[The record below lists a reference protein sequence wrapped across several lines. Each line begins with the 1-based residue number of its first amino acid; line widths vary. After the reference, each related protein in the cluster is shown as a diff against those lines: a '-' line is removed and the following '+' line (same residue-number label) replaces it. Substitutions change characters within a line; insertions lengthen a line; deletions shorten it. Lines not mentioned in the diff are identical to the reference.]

1 MYMQCVAEELK
12 DHELCVTKIENEYQ
26 RSL

>member
-1 MYMQCVAEELK
+1 MKCVAEELK
-12 DHELCVTKIENEYQ
+12 EHELCVTKIENEYQ